1 MPAPQPSEHFQRP
14 VLEFARNDFP
24 KLSAEMSVDEAL
36 KVIREHGVGERLIY
50 FYVVD
55 ADDRLAGVLP
65 TRRLLSGSAEA
76 RLADLMIRR
85 VVALPQTATLLDAC
99 DLFVIHKFYALP
111 VVDTQRHMV
120 GIIDVGVLTDEL
132 LDIREPEPDDTLFE
146 ALGFHVEQFRGAS
159 PVKAFRLRF
168 PWLLATL
175 ASGTCAA
182 LLAGIFEATLA
193 KTIML
198 SFFLALVLAL
208 AEAVSIQSMTLTLQA
223 LRANPPTW
231 RWFLDNARREL
242 VTGLMLGFGCGM
254 SVLLIAW
261 LWRGHLPAA
270 SVIGGSIAGGVV
282 IAAAAGLA
290 VPSLLRTLKL
300 DPKIAAGPLTLA
312 IADLGAVLLYFSLA
326 TWLL

>member
-1 MPAPQPSEHFQRP
+1 MANVKAFVEEGGTVIAIGSVSMAMAQQFGIPVTNHLVENGNPLPREKYFAPGC
-14 VLEFARNDFP
+14 VLELAVDNKNPLAHGLENKIDVFFD
-24 KLSAEMSVDEAL
+24 SVC
-36 KVIREHGVGERLIY
+36 RLW
-50 FYVVD
+50 
-55 ADDRLAGVLP
+55 RLPA
-65 TRRLLSGSAEA
+65 
-76 RLADLMIRR
+76 
-85 VVALPQTATLLDAC
+85 
-99 DLFVIHKFYALP
+99 
-111 VVDTQRHMV
+111 
-120 GIIDVGVLTDEL
+120 VGVLLTGMGRD
-132 LDIREPEPDDTLFE
+132 
-146 ALGFHVEQFRGAS
+146 GAQ
-159 PVKAFRLRF
+159 
-168 PWLLATL
+168 
-175 ASGTCAA
+175 G
-182 LLAGIFEATLA
+182 
-193 KTIML
+193 
-198 SFFLALVLAL
+198 
-208 AEAVSIQSMTLTLQA
+208 LQA